1 MQRPTHASRTPITGA
16 LVATLLLGA
25 CVMGGQA
32 APQGGRSAVVSG
44 DEIERSTAAN
54 RGRGSPNLRGSPAVR
69 PVVYIANVRQ
79 GGIDYLRTIAIASL
93 VELRYVDAITAT
105 TRYGEGHSGGIIEVD
120 VRRR

>member
-1 MQRPTHASRTPITGA
+1 M
-16 LVATLLLGA
+16 ATLLLGA

-54 RGRGSPNLRGSPAVR
+54 AYELLVQVRPNWLRGRGSPNLRGSPAVR